1 MFERRRLT
9 QIGGL
14 REHSAAATVAAVVT
28 ACWAAAL
35 SGPTALSSPPRHPQ
49 LCRYALIMSM
59 LKIRFMFLC
68 SGFNVVL
75 YYFSLIT
82 SKTRYSVSIAVQ
94 ISIYNFLDMNHIYSN
109 VYIQGGG
116 VWVYCSLI
124 ASQTRRARLHPGTC
138 THQAAPPST
147 ARRHSKASQPA
158 FVSGYNQQ
166 MGRSMLYHQK
176 SQMLLLICVGI
187 NRSHSV
193 STYRYQLIA
202 GDFMEFPNN
211 FTTFLH
217 FSKYQRHSHQIRLT
231 VTTGT
236 IILEGIQ
243 INI

>member
-49 LCRYALIMSM
+49 LCRYALIMAM

-94 ISIYNFLDMNHIYSN
+94 ISIYNFVDMNHIYSI
-109 VYIQGGG
+109 VYYPGWRCLGLLQ
-116 VWVYCSLI
+116 SHRLPD
-124 ASQTRRARLHPGTC
+124 QTS
-138 THQAAPPST
+138 QAASRHLYTPGSSAQHRAAPQQGLT
-147 ARRHSKASQPA
+147 ASFCQWLQPA
-158 FVSGYNQQ
+158 NGTLHALSLEILDAFVDLCWYKQVAQCFDIS
-166 MGRSMLYHQK
+166 
-176 SQMLLLICVGI
+176 
-187 NRSHSV
+187 SV
-193 STYRYQLIA
+193 DIS
-202 GDFMEFPNN
+202 
-211 FTTFLH
+211 
-217 FSKYQRHSHQIRLT
+217 
-231 VTTGT
+231 
-236 IILEGIQ
+236 
-243 INI
+243 